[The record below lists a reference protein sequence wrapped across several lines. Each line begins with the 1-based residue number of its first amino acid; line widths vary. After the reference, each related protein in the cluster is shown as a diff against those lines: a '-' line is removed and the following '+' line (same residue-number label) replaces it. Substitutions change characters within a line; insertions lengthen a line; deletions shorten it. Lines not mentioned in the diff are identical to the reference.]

1 MMTMPPSTTMKKTE
15 DQEDEDA
22 SEEQQDKKLLRFV
35 SLSTHK
41 HSRIMMSARRASNK

>member
-1 MMTMPPSTTMKKTE
+1 MMTMPPSTMKKTE
-15 DQEDEDA
+15 DQGDEDA

>member
-1 MMTMPPSTTMKKTE
+1 MMTMPPSTMKKTE

-35 SLSTHK
+35 SLSTHR